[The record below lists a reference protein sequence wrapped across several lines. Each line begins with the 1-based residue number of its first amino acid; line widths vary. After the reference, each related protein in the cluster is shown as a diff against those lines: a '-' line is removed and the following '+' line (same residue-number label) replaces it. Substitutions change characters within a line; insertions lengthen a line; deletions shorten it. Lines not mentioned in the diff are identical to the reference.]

1 MTGFPAL
8 PDIPPSP
15 LQPASYIGGLQCL
28 YTLETSGKLTPCV
41 MLRLPAL
48 CEFGLFWEK

>member
-48 CEFGLFWEK
+48 CEFGLFREK